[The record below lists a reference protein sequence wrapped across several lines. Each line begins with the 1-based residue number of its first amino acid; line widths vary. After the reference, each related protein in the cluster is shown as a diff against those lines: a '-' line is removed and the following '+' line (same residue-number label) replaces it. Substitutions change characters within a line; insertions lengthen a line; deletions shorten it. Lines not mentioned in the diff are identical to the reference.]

1 MDLAQDAPHT
11 VILSE
16 DEASL
21 YLQAS
26 TQNAWAQKGNTPT
39 IRIDPGRR
47 KTNFYGTLNLQT
59 GQDLV
64 LCAEKMNN
72 ATTAFYLSC
81 LLETYP
87 TVSILLMWDR
97 APWHRG
103 AAIARVLQANPRLEI
118 LWYPVAS
125 PELNPQEQVWK
136 QTRRNVSHNHTQ
148 PHLEPLAERF
158 EKYLSE
164 TTFHSSLLDQYG
176 YTAIRP
182 MFI

>member
-81 LLETYP
+81 L
-87 TVSILLMWDR
+87 
-97 APWHRG
+97 
-103 AAIARVLQANPRLEI
+103 
-118 LWYPVAS
+118 
-125 PELNPQEQVWK
+125 
-136 QTRRNVSHNHTQ
+136 
-148 PHLEPLAERF
+148 
-158 EKYLSE
+158 
-164 TTFHSSLLDQYG
+164 
-176 YTAIRP
+176 
-182 MFI
+182 